1 MVFALEVDQ
10 CMQLILRQREA
21 NGPSSGPAADRENRT
36 LRPRNGRL
44 EGALPDGSKREDIM
58 AKYVRE
64 MMNPE
69 VFSVRTTASVKGL
82 EQQIIALGV
91 SAVPAVDEARVP
103 CGMISLRDLA
113 EASGDDLTKWVMK
126 APPVIIDRDATLDEA
141 GLLLSRTGVHRLIVV
156 DEDVR
161 LVGMLS
167 AVDLVRGL
175 VGLPAK
181 FPEAFSRYDQQTGMV
196 WSDDEPLS
204 SESVRELCPESAGLF
219 VLIRGGRGIP
229 ENVGWAESVENLK
242 GRLLALITTP
252 PSTAMERDLRS
263 RRLRFR
269 WAQERDPD
277 RRDESLKAVA
287 T

>member
-1 MVFALEVDQ
+1 
-10 CMQLILRQREA
+10 
-21 NGPSSGPAADRENRT
+21 
-36 LRPRNGRL
+36 
-44 EGALPDGSKREDIM
+44 M

-229 ENVGWAESVENLK
+229 ENVVWAESVENLK

-252 PSTAMERDLRS
+252 PSTVMERDLRS

-287 T
+287 TSLM